1 MPDTFASL
9 IEAFEEAARDDGPL
23 PRIRAADRL
32 ARELTGQQ
40 LCTAMV
46 FDRHSMTVQRI
57 YSSRPSEY
65 PVGGRKPKRDTDW
78 GRQVLLEGR
87 RFEGEG
93 ETAIQAHF
101 ADHQVILGLGLRSIV
116 NLPILVGRA
125 CVGTLNLLWPKRS
138 LDPAEIATA
147 RLLALLATPD
157 WTTGRGLA
165 GQGPATA
172 A

>member
-1 MPDTFASL
+1 MPDLAA
-9 IEAFEEAARDDGPL
+9 AFEEASRDGDPL

-32 ARELTGQQ
+32 ARKLTGQQ

-46 FDRHSMTVQRI
+46 FDRQAMTVQRI
-57 YSSRPSEY
+57 FSSRPSEY

-93 ETAIQAHF
+93 EAAIRAHF
-101 ADHQVILGLGLRSIV
+101 ADHEVILGLGLRSIV
-116 NLPILVGRA
+116 NLPILVAGE
-125 CVGTLNLLWPKRS
+125 CLGTLNLLWPEES
-138 LDPAEIATA
+138 LDPAHIAAA

-157 WTTGRGLA
+157 WISGGGPRGRDPG
-165 GQGPATA
+165 TA